1 MPKVTYTSSQGM
13 VESSGSGFV
22 VDPAV
27 GITNN
32 AFLATF
38 VPNAGSE
45 TVSSGALSVAS
56 YVSFLNVA
64 DTKAYS
70 LADGTA
76 VGQLKKVVVV
86 VVSGTPVGTLTLTS
100 AVSSSLNEISL
111 TTLGDT
117 AELIWTG
124 TAWRILALYNMVTG
138 GVATPTVS

>member
-22 VDPAV
+22 VDPTV

-32 AFLATF
+32 DFLATF

-45 TVSSGALSVAS
+45 AVSSGALSVAS
-56 YVSFLNVA
+56 YVSFLNVTN
-64 DTKAYS
+64 TKSYS
-70 LADGTA
+70 LANGTA
-76 VGQLKKVVVV
+76 AGQLKKVIVTA
-86 VVSGTPVGTLTLTS
+86 VSGTPAGTLTLAT
-100 AVSSSLNEISL
+100 AIDGNLDEISL

-138 GVATPTVS
+138 GVATPTVD